1 MLFQKIMITLFI
13 VLLTLSISAYFFMQ
27 QAKFGKLPTGERL
40 ERIKKSPN
48 FRDGQFQN
56 LSKTPDLTE
65 GATFFTVLKE
75 FIFKEN
81 TRTKPVTE
89 VPAVKTNLHEIPIGE
104 ETFIW
109 FGHSSYFLQTNGI
122 KLLVDPVFSGA
133 ASPIRMTTKS
143 FSGSDR
149 YTVADIPEI
158 DYLIITH
165 DHWDHLDY
173 ETIKELKSKVKTVIC
188 GLGVGEHFE
197 YWGYDPSRIIEKD
210 WNETIPLIHSTKL
223 HTTPARHFSGRGFSR
238 NQSLWMS
245 FVLETPD
252 KKIFIGGD
260 GGYDSHFKSIG
271 EKFGPFDLAIIEC
284 GQYDK
289 NWKYIHLMPEEVL
302 QAAND
307 LKTEKLIP
315 VHWSKFSL
323 ANHNWDEPIS
333 RLNSLNDSN
342 SVRLCTPMIGEKMN
356 LNAEKSFTSWW
367 KNVN

>member
-1 MLFQKIMITLFI
+1 MLLRKIMITLCI
-13 VLLTLSISAYFFMQ
+13 LLLSFTIGVYFFMQ
-27 QAKFGKLPTGERL
+27 QPKFGKLPSGERL

-48 FRDGQFQN
+48 FHDGQFQN
-56 LSKTPDLTE
+56 SSETPDLTE
-65 GATFFTVLKE
+65 GANYFSVLKE

-81 TRTKPVTE
+81 TRVKPTTE
-89 VPAVKTNLHEIPIGE
+89 LPAVKTDLHKIVPNEDV
-104 ETFIW
+104 FIW

-122 KLLVDPVFSGA
+122 KFLIDPVFSGA

-143 FSGSDR
+143 FGGSDR
-149 YTVADIPEI
+149 YTTSDIPEI

-173 ETIKELKSKVKTVIC
+173 ETVKNLKSKVKTVIC
-188 GLGVGEHFE
+188 GLGVGEHLE
-197 YWGYDPSRIIEKD
+197 YWGYDKSRIIEKD
-210 WNETIPLIHSTKL
+210 WHETIELINNTKL
-223 HTTPARHFSGRGFSR
+223 HTTPARHFSGRGLSR
-238 NQSLWMS
+238 NKSLWLS

-252 KKIFIGGD
+252 KRIFIGGD
-260 GGYDSHFKSIG
+260 GGYDSHFKAIG
-271 EKFGPFDLAIIEC
+271 DKFGPFDLAIIEC

-302 QAAND
+302 QVAQD

-333 RLNSLNDSN
+333 RLEALNDN
-342 SVRLCTPMIGEKMN
+342 PALRLCTPMIGEKMN
-356 LNAEKSFTSWW
+356 LDANTTFTQWW

>member
-1 MLFQKIMITLFI
+1 MITLVI
-13 VLLTLSISAYFFMQ
+13 LLLTLTIGTYFFMQ
-27 QAKFGKLPTGERL
+27 HPKFGKLPTGERL

-56 LSKTPDLTE
+56 SSVTPDLTE
-65 GATFFTVLKE
+65 GANFFTVLKE

-81 TRTKPVTE
+81 TRVKPTDSL
-89 VPAVKTNLHEIPIGE
+89 PSVKTNLHEIPLTE
-104 ETFIW
+104 DAYVW

-122 KLLVDPVFSGA
+122 KFLIDPVFSGA

-143 FSGSDR
+143 FGGSDR
-149 YTVADIPEI
+149 YTTADIPEI

-173 ETIKELKSKVKTVIC
+173 KTIKELKSKVKTVIC

-197 YWGYDPSRIIEKD
+197 YWGYDKSRIIEKD
-210 WNETIPLIHSTKL
+210 WNETVQLINSAKL
-223 HTTPARHFSGRGFSR
+223 HTTPARHFSGRSFSR
-238 NQSLWMS
+238 NKSLWLS
-245 FVLETPD
+245 FVLETPN

-260 GGYDSHFKSIG
+260 GGYDSHFKTIG
-271 EKFGPFDLAIIEC
+271 DQFGPFDLAIIEC

-289 NWKYIHLMPEEVL
+289 NWKYIHLMPEEVV
-302 QAAND
+302 QVAQD
-307 LKTEKLIP
+307 LKVKKLIP

-333 RLNSLNDSN
+333 RLENLNEN
-342 SVRLCTPMIGEKMN
+342 GTIRLCTPMIGEKMD
-356 LNAEKSFTSWW
+356 LNADKSFASWW